1 MGLDMYLE
9 VRKFVPAYDYKIVDG
24 NYERE
29 YNPDYKSMLKSAG
42 LDKLTSEESVGT
54 TVSST
59 AIYWRKV
66 NSIHNWFIQ
75 KCANG
80 VDECQPIPVSRD
92 RLQTL
97 LATVE
102 ETIKTK
108 NSSLLEPTSGF
119 FFGSTDVDEWY
130 WNDLKY
136 TKRELETLLR
146 KTEGES
152 VDFIY
157 QASW

>member
-29 YNPDYKSMLKSAG
+29 TNAEFTKVVDASELNYV
-42 LDKLTSEESVGT
+42 TSNEGVGA
-54 TVSST
+54 TVSTT

-102 ETIKTK
+102 ETIKSK
-108 NSSLLEPTSGF
+108 NAELLPPASGF

-136 TKRELETLLR
+136 TKRELKNLLN
-146 KTEGES
+146 KTESDS

>member
-9 VRKFVPAYDYKIVDG
+9 VRKFVPAYNYKTSDG
-24 NYERE
+24 SYDRE
-29 YNPDYKSMLKSAG
+29 YNDNYKAVLAG
-42 LDKLTSEESVGT
+42 SGLEAVTSNDSVGLY
-54 TVSST
+54 VNST

-75 KCANG
+75 NCANG
-80 VDECQPIPVSRD
+80 VDECQPIYVSREK
-92 RLQTL
+92 LEEL
-97 LATVE
+97 LETVTQ
-102 ETIKTK
+102 TIKSK
-108 NSSLLEPTSGF
+108 DADLLPPASGF

-130 WNDLKY
+130 WKDLEF
-136 TKRELETLLR
+136 TKREL
-146 KTEGES
+146 KTALKKSENEP

>member
-9 VRKFVPAYDYKIVDG
+9 VRKFVPAYNYKTSDG
-24 NYERE
+24 SYDRE
-29 YNPDYKSMLKSAG
+29 YNDNYKAVLAESG
-42 LDKLTSEESVGT
+42 LEAVTSNDSFGLYVN
-54 TVSST
+54 ST
-59 AIYWRKV
+59 AIYWRKA

-75 KCANG
+75 NCANG
-80 VDECQPIPVSRD
+80 VDECQPIPVRRD

-102 ETIKTK
+102 ETIKSK
-108 NSSLLEPTSGF
+108 NAELLPPASGF

-136 TKRELETLLR
+136 TKRELKNLLN
-146 KTEGES
+146 KTEGDS